1 MPEVINGIIY
11 KLTNKI
17 NGKVYIGLTTR
28 PFNIRM
34 NQHKYDAI
42 HNGKYPIHK
51 AINKYGWDNFK
62 KEIIDNASSLEELK
76 LKEQYWIKYYDCCG
90 TTKGYN
96 ATIGGDSSTRKS
108 VRYYKVNIL
117 TGDIVAE
124 YRSSIEAI
132 ACGSSTT
139 DHDKITMTQYVPYMM
154 IQADNFDKLNFQ
166 QKIDYI
172 YSRRPHII
180 CQLDKNNHLI
190 RRWLNIGEILKE
202 NPTYTK
208 SCIYACTK
216 GNRKTHKDYKWM
228 FYETYN
234 DLRRRLLSNMQA

>member
-1 MPEVINGIIY
+1 MPNNINGIIY
-11 KLTNKI
+11 KLTNNI

-42 HNGKYPIHK
+42 HNNKYPIHK
-51 AINKYGWDNFK
+51 AINKYGWENFT
-62 KEIIDNASSLEELK
+62 KEIIDNATTLEELK
-76 LKEQYWIKYYDCCG
+76 EKEQYWISYYGSYG

-96 ATIGGDSSTRKS
+96 ATSGGDTATKLP
-108 VRYYKVNIL
+108 VRYYKVDIL
-117 TGDIVAE
+117 TGNILAE
-124 YRSSIEAI
+124 YLSATEASLNGNNI
-132 ACGSSTT
+132 A
-139 DHDKITMTQYVPYMM
+139 DHDKIKMIQYVPYMM
-154 IQADNFDKLNFQ
+154 IQADEFDKLNFTQ
-166 QKIDYI
+166 QIDYV

-190 RRWLNIGEILKE
+190 RRWLNISEILKE

-208 SCIYACTK
+208 SCIYECIR
-216 GNRKTHKDYKWM
+216 GNRKTHKGYKWM

-234 DLRRRLLSNMQA
+234 SLRRRLLSDTPE